1 MGSGFHGGLG
11 RLFESVAL
19 LGLCG
24 RCSAAQGVLEG
35 SVAAKKCIKIG
46 NKAQRG
52 RARRGLWSRPRVPYG
67 RVESGEK

>member
-46 NKAQRG
+46 PVG
-52 RARRGLWSRPRVPYG
+52 IIGS
-67 RVESGEK
+67 